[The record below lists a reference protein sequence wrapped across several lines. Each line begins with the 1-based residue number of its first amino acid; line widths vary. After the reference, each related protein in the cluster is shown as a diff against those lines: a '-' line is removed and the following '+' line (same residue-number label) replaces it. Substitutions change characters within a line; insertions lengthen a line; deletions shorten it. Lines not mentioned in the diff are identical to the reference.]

1 MRTLTITESKTRLSS
16 LVDSVVRTGS
26 PVVIGKAGKPMVQ
39 LVRYVPGSGGRR
51 LGAMRGRIRM
61 APDFDSWNEE
71 EARALGLEDSCSL
84 LWTHPKSSGPGRARR
99 SGRKRIGSW

>member
-1 MRTLTITESKTRLSS
+1 MKTLTITESKTRLSS

-39 LVRYVPGSGGRR
+39 LVRYVPSSGGRR
-51 LGAMRGRIRM
+51 LGAMRGRIRK

-71 EARALGLEDSCSL
+71 DARALGMQD
-84 LWTHPKSSGPGRARR
+84 
-99 SGRKRIGSW
+99 

>member
-1 MRTLTITESKTRLSS
+1 LISLTNQIGSGLISSVKTLTITESKTRLSS

-51 LGAMRGRIRM
+51 LGAMRGRVRK
-61 APDFDSWNEE
+61 APDFDSWNQE
-71 EARALGLEDSCSL
+71 EARALGLED
-84 LWTHPKSSGPGRARR
+84 
-99 SGRKRIGSW
+99 